1 MFMLREF
8 VNDIDDNVAIVKGI
22 AIEGVFLD

>member
-8 VNDIDDNVAIVKGI
+8 VNDIDDIVAIVKGI
-22 AIEGVFLD
+22 ATEGFVSS

>member
-22 AIEGVFLD
+22 DMEGFVSS